1 MFVAAV
7 VLTNSSKHLM
17 LVNLSVR
24 AMQVILSFVIPLLIL
39 LPNLLVNVSQLNLF
53 VNLLMRTG
61 NVLLCIL
68 IGEVCKENSDSPFLF
83 T

>member
-7 VLTNSSKHLM
+7 VLTNSSKHLI

-53 VNLLMRTG
+53 VNLLM
-61 NVLLCIL
+61 
-68 IGEVCKENSDSPFLF
+68 
-83 T
+83 

>member
-83 T
+83 A

>member
-53 VNLLMRTG
+53 VNLLM
-61 NVLLCIL
+61 
-68 IGEVCKENSDSPFLF
+68 
-83 T
+83 